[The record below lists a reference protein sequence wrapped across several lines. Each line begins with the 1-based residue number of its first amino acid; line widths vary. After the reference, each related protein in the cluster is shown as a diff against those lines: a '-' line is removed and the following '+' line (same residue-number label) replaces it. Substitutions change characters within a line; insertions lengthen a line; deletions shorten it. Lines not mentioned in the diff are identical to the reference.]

1 MNRYDFYDNLNEYKK
16 NKNELQHSSNYGKEY
31 INKIDNYYSDGS
43 ARYFYTQAEW
53 DAYLEGQ
60 KRKQYEDSV
69 AKKNKALEQN
79 NMQGYNTWKK
89 EQSKKTNIDK
99 SSNAA
104 MAAQIEGALRTKI
117 DEEKKKIEKQKKEII
132 EKNKSAS
139 EHEGD
144 RFKKPTKSLAEQAI
158 AGREAAIKKAQ
169 KNNSNN
175 KLKDIANKLYEH
187 KDEIIEKADVY
198 LKLADNK
205 LSSFLNKFVEDFPP
219 EFKDKVK
226 KIINEIKDYA
236 EDIIKKIDDT
246 GSEQL
251 DNIVGLIDKIADK
264 LQDKIDEY
272 SKELSDMYQNFKDKI
287 NPVFK
292 DKDGNINWKLYLPIA
307 AGVGAIGFI
316 IENPEACFEIF
327 SKIYDTGKK
336 AFNFIDEKTNGKFSA
351 ALKELPKQIDKYIA
365 YKNFEKKGFGTFT
378 VDDGKGGR
386 MTYLDKAYNDYLKA
400 TDGYGFST
408 ILTDILFK

>member
-1 MNRYDFYDNLNEYKK
+1 MNRYDFYDNLNKFK
-16 NKNELQHSSNYGKEY
+16 SLQHSSKYGDKFY
-31 INKIDNYYSDGS
+31 TKLDNYYSNGLS
-43 ARYFYTQAEW
+43 RYFYSRQEW
-53 DAYLEGQ
+53 EAYQ
-60 KRKQYEDSV
+60 K
-69 AKKNKALEQN
+69 
-79 NMQGYNTWKK
+79 
-89 EQSKKTNIDK
+89 
-99 SSNAA
+99 
-104 MAAQIEGALRTKI
+104 
-117 DEEKKKIEKQKKEII
+117 EKQKKETI

-144 RFKKPTKSLAEQAI
+144 RFKKPTKNLAEQSI
-158 AGREAAIKKAQ
+158 ANREAAIKKAQ
-169 KNNSNN
+169 KNNSSN
-175 KLKDIANKLYEH
+175 KTKDIANKLYEH
-187 KDEIIEKADVY
+187 KDEIVEKADVY
-198 LKLADNK
+198 LKLADDK
-205 LSSFLNKFVEDFPP
+205 LSSFLDKFVEDFPP

-236 EDIIKKIDDT
+236 EDIIKKIDNT

-251 DNIVGLIDKIADK
+251 DNIVGLIDKVTDK

-292 DKDGNINWKLYLPIA
+292 DEDGNINWKLYLPIA

-316 IENPEACFEIF
+316 IENPETCFEIF

-336 AFNFIDEKTNGKFSA
+336 AFNFVDEKTNGKFSA
-351 ALKELPKQIDKYIA
+351 ALKEIPKQIDKYVA
-365 YKNFEKKGFGTFT
+365 YKNFENKGFGTFS

-400 TDGYGFST
+400 TDSSGFASM
-408 ILTDILFK
+408 LTDILFR